1 MLKLMFAVGRFLVR
15 RYLPAV
21 AARIGI
27 PAPVAKLV
35 AAAV

>member
-1 MLKLMFAVGRFLVR
+1 MFKLILAVGRFLVR

-35 AAAV
+35 VAAV